1 MWMLLNVII
10 ALAPTAIWAAVV
22 TPLAALRIFP
32 LAIATC
38 LLCEFLFVIITKK
51 DPKAFKIENILSS
64 IITGMIYGLCL
75 PTEMSWDNGMG
86 YVIVIFGAAIGIILG
101 KLVFGGLGNNI
112 FNPAALGMVVVR
124 LFWGGFLSSST
135 ASTGGFIDGSI
146 VAGGTSLSYGATYS
160 NIANADFLGMFFSQT
175 DEAPA
180 SSAPSPLVKAGA
192 PSALASI
199 TEKEN
204 LLLSDSEKRLIYY
217 YRNSI
222 RKYSI
227 MERAKEIYE
236 DDISIAQDSEL

>member
-1 MWMLLNVII
+1 MEGGQV
-10 ALAPTAIWAAVV
+10 
-22 TPLAALRIFP
+22 
-32 LAIATC
+32 
-38 LLCEFLFVIITKK
+38 
-51 DPKAFKIENILSS
+51 KAFEGIDAKKLGTVMKAYRKSMHL
-64 IITGMIYGLCL
+64 TQQKVADY
-75 PTEMSWDNGMG
+75 
-86 YVIVIFGAAIGIILG
+86 IGID
-101 KLVFGGLGNNI
+101 
-112 FNPAALGMVVVR
+112 R
-124 LFWGGFLSSST
+124 T
-135 ASTGGFIDGSI
+135 
-146 VAGGTSLSYGATYS
+146 TYS
-160 NIANADFLGMFFSQT
+160 KYETGRKPEIDTIMKLSVLYDVPLDDFLGMFFSQA

-199 TEKEN
+199 AEKEN

>member
-1 MWMLLNVII
+1 MEGGQV
-10 ALAPTAIWAAVV
+10 
-22 TPLAALRIFP
+22 
-32 LAIATC
+32 
-38 LLCEFLFVIITKK
+38 
-51 DPKAFKIENILSS
+51 KAFEGIDAKKLGTVMKAYRKSMHL
-64 IITGMIYGLCL
+64 TQQKVADY
-75 PTEMSWDNGMG
+75 
-86 YVIVIFGAAIGIILG
+86 IGID
-101 KLVFGGLGNNI
+101 
-112 FNPAALGMVVVR
+112 R
-124 LFWGGFLSSST
+124 T
-135 ASTGGFIDGSI
+135 
-146 VAGGTSLSYGATYS
+146 TYS
-160 NIANADFLGMFFSQT
+160 KYETGRKPEIDTIMKLSVLYDVPLDDFLGMFFSQT

-192 PSALASI
+192 PSALASM

>member
-1 MWMLLNVII
+1 MEGGQV
-10 ALAPTAIWAAVV
+10 
-22 TPLAALRIFP
+22 
-32 LAIATC
+32 
-38 LLCEFLFVIITKK
+38 
-51 DPKAFKIENILSS
+51 KAFEGIDAKKLGTIMKAYRKSMHL
-64 IITGMIYGLCL
+64 TQQKVADY
-75 PTEMSWDNGMG
+75 
-86 YVIVIFGAAIGIILG
+86 IGID
-101 KLVFGGLGNNI
+101 
-112 FNPAALGMVVVR
+112 R
-124 LFWGGFLSSST
+124 T
-135 ASTGGFIDGSI
+135 
-146 VAGGTSLSYGATYS
+146 TYS
-160 NIANADFLGMFFSQT
+160 KYETGRKPEIDTIMKLSVLYDVPLDDFLGMFFSQN

-199 TEKEN
+199 AEKEN